1 MGNRVYR
8 SVSIVVALA
17 ILVVAPARA
26 ADHVTVGKA
35 VSALWAFVPAD
46 VGVHEGIFAKYGLE
60 VEVLNLGNSPRL
72 HQAMTAGSVDF
83 AMTSGADLAFVA
95 KGEPARAIAAFATDP
110 RNISITTLA
119 DAPIKTVADLKG
131 QRVAISGTGSVS
143 EWLVRQMAIQEGWG
157 KDGVTP
163 TPLGSN
169 DANLAALRTH
179 QVAAMIASVEAA
191 LQLEAKGIG
200 RIVTTMGKYAPRFHA
215 HMLFVRKPLLDE
227 NPALVDRFL
236 KGFFASIAFMK
247 ENKAKTSEI
256 ASEALRID
264 RAIAD
269 RVYDEQ
275 IGMLET
281 DGRIDPQAVALMKDS
296 FLEMGMLDTKPSD
309 DRIIDARFLPVRP

>member
-1 MGNRVYR
+1 M
-8 SVSIVVALA
+8 SLACVALA
-17 ILVVAPARA
+17 VAPARA

-46 VGVHEGIFAKYGLE
+46 IGVQQGIFAKYGLE

-95 KGEPARAIAAFATDP
+95 KGEPARAVAAFATDP

-119 DAPIKTVADLKG
+119 DSPIKNVADLKG
-131 QRVAISGTGSVS
+131 QRIAISGTGSVS

-157 KDGVTP
+157 KEGVTP
-163 TPLGSN
+163 TPLGSG

-179 QVAAMIASVEAA
+179 QVGAMVASVEVA

-200 RIVTTMGKYAPRFHA
+200 RMVTTMGKYAPHFHA
-215 HMLFVRKPLLDE
+215 HMMFVRKPLLDQ

-247 ENKAKTSEI
+247 ANKDKTSEI
-256 ASEALRID
+256 ASQALHID

-281 DGRIDPQAVALMKDS
+281 DGHIDPQAIALMKNS
-296 FLEMGMLDTKPSD
+296 FLEMGMLQTKPD
-309 DRIIDARFLPVRP
+309 DDQIIDARFLPVKP

>member
-1 MGNRVYR
+1 VVRF
-8 SVSIVVALA
+8 VSIVLALA
-17 ILVVAPARA
+17 VFVVAPARA

-35 VSALWAFVPAD
+35 VAALWAFVPAD
-46 VGVHEGIFAKYGLE
+46 IGVQEGIFAKYGLD

-72 HQAMTAGSVDF
+72 QQAMTAGSVDF

-95 KGEPARAIAAFATDP
+95 KGEPARAVAAFATDP
-110 RNISITTLA
+110 RNVGIATLA
-119 DAPIKTVADLKG
+119 DSPIKTVADLKG
-131 QRVAISGTGSVS
+131 QRIAISGAGSIS

-157 KDGVTP
+157 KDGVLP
-163 TPLGSN
+163 TPLGSG
-169 DANLAALRTH
+169 DASLAAMRMH
-179 QVAAMIASVEAA
+179 QVGAMFTAEEVA

-200 RIVTTMGKYAPRFHA
+200 RLVTTMGKYAPHFHA
-215 HMLFVRKPLLDE
+215 HMLFVRKPLLDQ

-247 ENKAKTSEI
+247 ANKDETSKV
-256 ASEALRID
+256 AAAALHID

-281 DGRIDPQAVALMKDS
+281 DGYIDPAAIALMKDS
-296 FLEMGMLDTKPSD
+296 FLEMGMLQTKPAD
-309 DRIIDARFLPVRP
+309 DQIIDARFLPVRP

>member
-1 MGNRVYR
+1 VHRF
-8 SVSIVVALA
+8 VSIALACVALA
-17 ILVVAPARA
+17 VAPARA
-26 ADHVTVGKA
+26 ADHVAVGKA

-46 VGVHEGIFAKYGLE
+46 IGVQQGIFVQYGLD
-60 VEVLNLGNSPRL
+60 VEVLDLGNSPRL

-95 KGEPARAIAAFATDP
+95 KGEPARAVAAFATDP
-110 RNISITTLA
+110 RNISIATLA
-119 DAPIKTVADLKG
+119 DSPIKTVADLKG
-131 QRVAISGTGSVS
+131 QRIAISGTGSVS
-143 EWLVRQMAIQEGWG
+143 EWLVRQMALQEGWG

-163 TPLGSN
+163 TPLGSG

-179 QVAAMIASVEAA
+179 QVGAMVASVEVA

-200 RIVTTMGKYAPRFHA
+200 RVVTTMGQYAPRFHA
-215 HMLFVRKPLLDE
+215 HMMFARKPLIDQ

-247 ENKAKTSEI
+247 VNREKTSEI
-256 ASEALRID
+256 ASQVLHID
-264 RAIAD
+264 RAIAE

-281 DGRIDPQAVALMKDS
+281 DGHIDPQAIALMKDS
-296 FLEMGMLDTKPSD
+296 FLEMGMLQTKPSD
-309 DRIIDARFLPVRP
+309 DQIIDARFLPVRP

>member
-1 MGNRVYR
+1 MARIV
-8 SVSIVVALA
+8 SVVLALA
-17 ILVVAPARA
+17 IFIAAPARA
-26 ADHVTVGKA
+26 ADHVSVGKA

-46 VGVHEGIFAKYGLE
+46 IGVQEGIFAKYGLE
-60 VEVLNLGNSPRL
+60 VEVLDLGNSPRL
-72 HQAMTAGSVDF
+72 HQAITACSVDN

-119 DAPIKTVADLKG
+119 DSPIKTVADLKG
-131 QRVAISGTGSVS
+131 QRIAISGTGSVS

-157 KDGVTP
+157 KEGVLP
-163 TPLGSN
+163 TPLGSG

-179 QVAAMIASVEAA
+179 QVSAMVASVEVA

-200 RIVTTMGKYAPRFHA
+200 RMVTTMGKYAPRFHA
-215 HMLFVRKPLLDE
+215 HMMFARKPLIDE
-227 NPALVDRFL
+227 NPQLVDRFL

-247 ENKAKTSEI
+247 ANREKTSEI
-256 ASEALRID
+256 ASQVLHID
-264 RAIAD
+264 RAIAE

-281 DGRIDPQAVALMKDS
+281 DGHIDPQAVALMKQS
-296 FLEMGMLDTKPSD
+296 FLEMGMLQSIPSD
-309 DRIIDARFLPVRP
+309 DQIIDARFLPVKP

>member
-1 MGNRVYR
+1 VARFV
-8 SVSIVVALA
+8 SVVLALA
-17 ILVVAPARA
+17 IFIAAPARA
-26 ADHVTVGKA
+26 ADHVSVGKA

-46 VGVHEGIFAKYGLE
+46 IGVQEGIFAKYGLE
-60 VEVLNLGNSPRL
+60 VEVLDLGNSPRL

-119 DAPIKTVADLKG
+119 DSPIKTVTDLKG
-131 QRVAISGTGSVS
+131 QRIAISGTGSVS

-157 KDGVTP
+157 KEGVMP
-163 TPLGSN
+163 TPLGSG

-179 QVAAMIASVEAA
+179 QVGAMVASVEVA

-200 RIVTTMGKYAPRFHA
+200 RMVTTMGKYAPRFHA
-215 HMLFVRKPLLDE
+215 HMMFVRQPLLDQ

-236 KGFFASIAFMK
+236 KGFFASVAFMK
-247 ENKAKTSEI
+247 ANKEKTSEI
-256 ASEALRID
+256 ASQALHID

-281 DGRIDPQAVALMKDS
+281 DGHIDPQAIALMKDS
-296 FLEMGMLDTKPSD
+296 FVEMGMLQSKPND
-309 DRIIDARFLPVRP
+309 DQIIDARFLPVRP

>member
-1 MGNRVYR
+1 VYR
-8 SVSIVVALA
+8 FVSLALAFVALA
-17 ILVVAPARA
+17 VAPARA

-46 VGVHEGIFAKYGLE
+46 IGVQEGIFAKYGLD
-60 VEVLNLGNSPRL
+60 VEVLDLGNSPRL

-119 DAPIKTVADLKG
+119 DSPVKAVADLKG
-131 QRVAISGTGSVS
+131 QRIAISGTGSVS

-157 KDGVTP
+157 KDGVMP
-163 TPLGSN
+163 TPLGSG

-179 QVAAMIASVEAA
+179 QVGAMVASVEVA

-200 RIVTTMGKYAPRFHA
+200 RMVTTMGKYAPRFHA
-215 HMLFVRKPLLDE
+215 HMMFVRQPLLE
-227 NPALVDRFL
+227 QNPTLVDRFL

-247 ENKAKTSEI
+247 ANKEKTSEI
-256 ASEALRID
+256 ASQALHID

-281 DGRIDPQAVALMKDS
+281 DGHIDPEAVALMKDS
-296 FLEMGMLDTKPSD
+296 FLEMGMLQTKPND
-309 DRIIDARFLPVRP
+309 DQIIDARFLPVRP

>member
-1 MGNRVYR
+1 LHRL
-8 SVSIVVALA
+8 VSIAIAFIALA
-17 ILVVAPARA
+17 IAPARA

-46 VGVHEGIFAKYGLE
+46 IGVQEGIFAKYGLE
-60 VEVLNLGNSPRL
+60 VEVLDLGNSPRL
-72 HQAMTAGSVDF
+72 HQAMTAGSVVF

-119 DAPIKTVADLKG
+119 DSPIKHVADLKG
-131 QRVAISGTGSVS
+131 QRIAISGTGSVS

-157 KDGVTP
+157 KEGVLP
-163 TPLGSN
+163 TPLGSG

-179 QVAAMIASVEAA
+179 QVGAMVASVEVA

-200 RIVTTMGKYAPRFHA
+200 RMVTTMGKYAPRFHA
-215 HMLFVRKPLLDE
+215 HMMFVRQPLLDQ
-227 NPALVDRFL
+227 NPALVERFL

-247 ENKAKTSEI
+247 ANKEKTSEI
-256 ASEALRID
+256 ASQALHID

-275 IGMLET
+275 IGMLEI
-281 DGRIDPQAVALMKDS
+281 DGHIDPQAIALMKDS
-296 FLEMGMLDTKPSD
+296 FLEMGMLQTKPSD
-309 DRIIDARFLPVRP
+309 DQIIDARFLPVKP

>member
-1 MGNRVYR
+1 VYR
-8 SVSIVVALA
+8 SISMSLACVALA
-17 ILVVAPARA
+17 VAPAQA

-46 VGVHEGIFAKYGLE
+46 IGVQQGIFAKYGLE

-119 DAPIKTVADLKG
+119 DSPIKTVADLKG
-131 QRVAISGTGSVS
+131 QRIAISGTGSVS
-143 EWLVRQMAIQEGWG
+143 EWLVRQMAIQESWG

-179 QVAAMIASVEAA
+179 QVGAMIASVEAA
-191 LQLEAKGIG
+191 LQLESKGIG

-215 HMLFVRKPLLDE
+215 HMMFVRKPLIDQ
-227 NPALVDRFL
+227 NSALVDRFL

-247 ENKAKTSEI
+247 ANKEKTSEI
-256 ASEALRID
+256 ASQALHID

-269 RVYDEQ
+269 HVYDEQ

-281 DGRIDPQAVALMKDS
+281 DGHIDPQAVALMKDS
-296 FLEMGMLDTKPSD
+296 FLEMGMLETKPSD
-309 DRIIDARFLPVRP
+309 DQIIDARFLPVRP

>member
-1 MGNRVYR
+1 MYR
-8 SVSIVVALA
+8 FVSVSLVVLALA
-17 ILVVAPARA
+17 VAPARA

-83 AMTSGADLAFVA
+83 AMTSGADLAFAA

-119 DAPIKTVADLKG
+119 DSSVKTVADLKG
-131 QRVAISGTGSVS
+131 QRIAISGTGSIS

-157 KDGVTP
+157 QEGVTP

-200 RIVTTMGKYAPRFHA
+200 RIVTTMGKYAPKFHA
-215 HMLFVRKPLLDE
+215 HMLFVRKPLLDQ
-227 NPALVDRFL
+227 NPQLVDRFL

-247 ENKAKTSEI
+247 VNKEKTSEI
-256 ASEALRID
+256 ASEALHVD

-269 RVYDEQ
+269 RVYDQQ

-281 DGRIDPQAVALMKDS
+281 DGHIDPQAVELMKDS
-296 FLEMGMLDTKPSD
+296 FLEMGMLQTKPSND
-309 DRIIDARFLPVRP
+309 QIIDARFLPVKP

>member
-1 MGNRVYR
+1 VYR
-8 SVSIVVALA
+8 FASVVLALA
-17 ILVVAPARA
+17 VFVIAPARA

-46 VGVHEGIFAKYGLE
+46 IGVQQGIFAKYGLE

-119 DAPIKTVADLKG
+119 DSPIKTVADLKG
-131 QRVAISGTGSVS
+131 ERIAISGTGSVS

-157 KDGVTP
+157 KDGVLP
-163 TPLGSN
+163 TPLGSG

-179 QVAAMIASVEAA
+179 QVGAMVASVEVA

-200 RIVTTMGKYAPRFHA
+200 RMVTTMGKYAPHFHA
-215 HMLFVRKPLLDE
+215 HMMFARKPLIDQ

-247 ENKAKTSEI
+247 ANKEKTSEI
-256 ASEALRID
+256 ASEALHID

-281 DGRIDPQAVALMKDS
+281 DGHIDPQAIALMKDS
-296 FLEMGMLDTKPSD
+296 FLDMGMLQTKPSD
-309 DRIIDARFLPVRP
+309 DQIIDARFLPVKP

>member
-1 MGNRVYR
+1 VARFV
-8 SVSIVVALA
+8 SVVLALA
-17 ILVVAPARA
+17 IFIAAPAWA
-26 ADHVTVGKA
+26 ADHVSVGKA

-46 VGVHEGIFAKYGLE
+46 IGVQQGIFAKYGLE
-60 VEVLNLGNSPRL
+60 VEVLDLGNSPRL

-119 DAPIKTVADLKG
+119 DSPIKNVADLKG
-131 QRVAISGTGSVS
+131 QRIAISGTGSVS

-157 KDGVTP
+157 KEGVMP
-163 TPLGSN
+163 TPLGSG

-179 QVAAMIASVEAA
+179 QVGAMVASVEVA

-200 RIVTTMGKYAPRFHA
+200 RMVTTMGKYAPRFHA
-215 HMLFVRKPLLDE
+215 HMMFARKPLIDE
-227 NPALVDRFL
+227 NPQLVDRFL

-247 ENKAKTSEI
+247 ANREKTSEI
-256 ASEALRID
+256 ASQVLHID
-264 RAIAD
+264 RTIAE

-281 DGRIDPQAVALMKDS
+281 DGHIDPQAVALMKDS
-296 FLEMGMLDTKPSD
+296 FLDMGMLQTKPSD
-309 DRIIDARFLPVRP
+309 DQIIDARFLPVRP

>member
-1 MGNRVYR
+1 
-8 SVSIVVALA
+8 L
-17 ILVVAPARA
+17 
-26 ADHVTVGKA
+26 D
-35 VSALWAFVPAD
+35 
-46 VGVHEGIFAKYGLE
+46 
-60 VEVLNLGNSPRL
+60 LGNSPRL

-119 DAPIKTVADLKG
+119 DSPIKTVADLKG
-131 QRVAISGTGSVS
+131 QRIAISGTGSVS

-157 KDGVTP
+157 KEGVLP
-163 TPLGSN
+163 TPLGSG

-179 QVAAMIASVEAA
+179 QVGAMVASVEVAM
-191 LQLEAKGIG
+191 QLEAKGIG
-200 RIVTTMGKYAPRFHA
+200 RMVTTMGKYAPRFHA
-215 HMLFVRKPLLDE
+215 HMMFVRKPLLDE

-247 ENKAKTSEI
+247 ANKEKTSEI
-256 ASEALRID
+256 ASQALHID

-281 DGRIDPQAVALMKDS
+281 DGHIDPQAIALMKDS
-296 FLEMGMLDTKPSD
+296 FLEMGMLQTKPND
-309 DRIIDARFLPVRP
+309 DQIIDARFLPVTP

>member
-1 MGNRVYR
+1 VYR
-8 SVSIVVALA
+8 LVSVALA
-17 ILVVAPARA
+17 FVVLVVAPARA

-46 VGVHEGIFAKYGLE
+46 VGVHEGIFTRYGLE
-60 VEVLNLGNSPRL
+60 VEVINLGNSPRL

-83 AMTSGADLAFVA
+83 AMTSGADLAFAA

-110 RNISITTLA
+110 RNISITALA
-119 DAPIKTVADLKG
+119 DSPIKTVADLKG
-131 QRVAISGTGSVS
+131 QRIAISGTGSIS

-157 KDGVTP
+157 QDGVTP

-179 QVAAMIASVEAA
+179 QVGAMIASVESA

-215 HMLFVRKPLLDE
+215 HMLFVRKPLLDQ
-227 NPALVDRFL
+227 NPQLVDRFL

-247 ENKAKTSEI
+247 ANKEKTSEI
-256 ASEALRID
+256 ASEALHID
-264 RAIAD
+264 RAIAE

-281 DGRIDPQAVALMKDS
+281 DGHIDPQAIALMKDS
-296 FLEMGMLDTKPSD
+296 FLEMGMLQTKPSD
-309 DRIIDARFLPVRP
+309 DQIIDTRFLPVKP

>member
-1 MGNRVYR
+1 
-8 SVSIVVALA
+8 L
-17 ILVVAPARA
+17 
-26 ADHVTVGKA
+26 D
-35 VSALWAFVPAD
+35 
-46 VGVHEGIFAKYGLE
+46 
-60 VEVLNLGNSPRL
+60 LGNSPRL

-119 DAPIKTVADLKG
+119 DSPIKTVADLKG
-131 QRVAISGTGSVS
+131 QRIAISGTGSVS

-163 TPLGSN
+163 TPLGSG

-179 QVAAMIASVEAA
+179 QVGAMVASVEVA

-200 RIVTTMGKYAPRFHA
+200 RMVTSMGKYAPRFHA
-215 HMLFVRKPLLDE
+215 HMLFARKPLIDQ

-247 ENKAKTSEI
+247 ANKEKTSEI
-256 ASEALRID
+256 ASQVLHID

-281 DGRIDPQAVALMKDS
+281 DGHIDPQAIALMKDS
-296 FLEMGMLDTKPSD
+296 FLEMGMLQTKPSD
-309 DRIIDARFLPVRP
+309 DQIIDARFLPVKP

>member
-1 MGNRVYR
+1 VYR
-8 SVSIVVALA
+8 CVSVSLAALA
-17 ILVVAPARA
+17 LAVAPARA

-35 VSALWAFVPAD
+35 VAALWAFVPAD
-46 VGVHEGIFAKYGLE
+46 VGVQEGIFAKYGLD

-110 RNISITTLA
+110 RNIAIATLA
-119 DAPIKTVADLKG
+119 DSPIKTVADLKG
-131 QRVAISGTGSVS
+131 QRIAISGTGSIS

-157 KDGVTP
+157 KDGITP
-163 TPLGSN
+163 TPLGSG
-169 DANLAALRTH
+169 DASLAAMRTH
-179 QVAAMIASVEAA
+179 QVGAMIASEEVA

-200 RIVTTMGKYAPRFHA
+200 RPVTTMGKYAPHFHA
-215 HMLFVRKPLLDE
+215 HMMFVRKPLLDQ

-236 KGFFASIAFMK
+236 KGFFASIVFMK
-247 ENKAKTSEI
+247 ANKEETSKV
-256 ASEALRID
+256 AAEALHID

-281 DGRIDPQAVALMKDS
+281 DGHIDPAAIALMKDS
-296 FLEMGMLDTKPSD
+296 FLEMGMLQTKPSD
-309 DRIIDARFLPVRP
+309 DQIIDARFLPVKP